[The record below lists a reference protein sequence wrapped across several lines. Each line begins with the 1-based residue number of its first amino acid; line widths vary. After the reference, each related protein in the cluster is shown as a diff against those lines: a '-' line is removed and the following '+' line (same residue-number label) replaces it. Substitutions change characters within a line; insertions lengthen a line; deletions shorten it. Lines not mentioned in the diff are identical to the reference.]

1 MRVLKLGGEL
11 IETAAA
17 RGAVADMIADLANAR
32 ERRGTSASSR
42 TDRASRGAGAP
53 GDQEGRAGGAG
64 LIVVHGGGK
73 AIDAEL
79 ARRGIAPKKVDGLRI
94 TDADTL
100 DAVIAVLA
108 GSANTALVAS
118 LVAKGVNAVGLTGV
132 DAGCGRAAHA
142 APFTSTTGAVVDLG
156 LVGDPTDAD
165 PALFRTLVA
174 AGYVPVVACLGVDV
188 AGQVLNV
195 NADVMACRIA
205 AAVGAS
211 ELIIAGTTAGVFDAA
226 GRTIATLDT
235 DGMNALIA
243 SGAANAGMVAKLN
256 ACRAALDAGV
266 EAVRI
271 VDGKDLVTGTTLQ
284 RTLVAGGLQ
293 PAGQPRA

>member
-1 MRVLKLGGEL
+1 MNVQVLKLGGEL

-17 RGAVADMIADLANAR
+17 RAGVAAMIADVTRAAAR
-32 ERRGTSASSR
+32 
-42 TDRASRGAGAP
+42 RGAGSSS
-53 GDQEGRAGGAG
+53 DRAG
-64 LIVVHGGGK
+64 LIIVHGGGK

-79 ARRGIAPKKVDGLRI
+79 ARRGIRPKKVDGLRV

-100 DAVIAVLA
+100 DAVVAVLA

-118 LVAKGVNAVGLTGV
+118 LVAAGVGAVGLTGV
-132 DAGCGRAAHA
+132 DAACGRAVHA
-142 APFTSTTGAVVDLG
+142 APLTSTTGAVVDLG
-156 LVGDPTDAD
+156 LVGDPAEAD
-165 PALFRTLVA
+165 PALFRTLMT
-174 AGYVPVVACLGVDV
+174 AGYVPVVACLGVDD

-211 ELIIAGTTAGVFDAA
+211 ELTIAGTTAGVLDAA
-226 GRTIATLDT
+226 GRTIAALDT
-235 DGMNALIA
+235 DGMDAMIA

-266 EAVRI
+266 GTVRI
-271 VDGKDLVTGTTLQ
+271 VDGKDMVTGTTLMTGAYVGRPVLQGRRDKQ
-284 RTLVAGGLQ
+284 R
-293 PAGQPRA
+293 